1 MIIAAAKANYII
13 LYKTSAQVYAATNL
27 ATALK
32 TPLPKGCS
40 MEDRVIMFMSYLPD
54 EESLCVYLLGEEQLS
69 EENEKIEL
77 QKIKEQ
83 EALMAKAASTQEAEE
98 EKDEQE
104 DVEIY

>member
-1 MIIAAAKANYII
+1 MAAAKANYII

-40 MEDRVIMFMSYLPD
+40 MEDRIIMFMSYLPD
-54 EESLCVYLLGEEQLS
+54 EESLCVYLLGEEQLN
-69 EENEKIEL
+69 EENEKIAL
-77 QKIKEQ
+77 QKLKEQ
-83 EALMAKAASTQEAEE
+83 EAEWIKAAAAEE
-98 EKDEQE
+98 QKDEEEQ

>member
-1 MIIAAAKANYII
+1 MAAAKANYII

-69 EENEKIEL
+69 EENEKLAL
-77 QKIKEQ
+77 QKLKEE
-83 EALMAKAASTQEAEE
+83 EAALLKAAITE
-98 EKDEQE
+98 EKKDEEE

>member
-1 MIIAAAKANYII
+1 MAAAKANYVI

-69 EENEKIEL
+69 EENERIET

-83 EALMAKAASTQEAEE
+83 EAALLKESKVVEE
-98 EKDEQE
+98 EEE
-104 DVEIY
+104 VDVEIY